1 MWKREGT
8 GAGVGEGM
16 LSGECSRGEDTGKV
30 WHSSV
35 GTDAGEGKAAS
46 KASDAKAGQ
55 EKGMPHIKRRG
66 RRAHN
71 ARLFR

>member
-46 KASDAKAGQ
+46 KASDAKTEQ
-55 EKGMPHIKRRG
+55 STRLDKRLDRRRG
-66 RRAHN
+66 CRI
-71 ARLFR
+71 